1 MRERLGRQSAATGH
15 SLVVALRAERAGR
28 GGSGAAYAMP
38 RLPADSAGI
47 PDLVDR
53 LVQETGW
60 SRQRVWDVMVAKRQ
74 PTGERQQGG
83 RFGEVLHAAILEEF
97 DGMTVLV
104 KRHRY
109 AAAPNAPLYGLDIV
123 ALGRVDGGGDGA
135 ERIVFAETKLRNAGG
150 GSALTEAYDQID
162 KIGSE
167 TLPSRLAADMGLLR
181 CRDTVVLERLLQ
193 AIGRVDPVHFRI
205 GAIFEASQWSDSY
218 LNGIDRR
225 HGDSDLDVAVDIV
238 TIGMLGDLVRESYL
252 QVGALA

>member
-1 MRERLGRQSAATGH
+1 MDEWLERLPPVAGH
-15 SLVVALRAERAGR
+15 GLAVARYAEKAGW
-28 GGSGAAYAMP
+28 GESGAVDTMA
-38 RLPADSAGI
+38 RLLADSTAS

-162 KIGSE
+162 KICSE
-167 TLPSRLAADMGLLR
+167 TLPSRLAADMELLH
-181 CRDTVVLERLLQ
+181 CRDTVALERLLQ
-193 AIGRVDPVHFRI
+193 AIGRADPVHFRI

-218 LNGIDRR
+218 LDGVDRR

-252 QVGALA
+252 QVGVLA